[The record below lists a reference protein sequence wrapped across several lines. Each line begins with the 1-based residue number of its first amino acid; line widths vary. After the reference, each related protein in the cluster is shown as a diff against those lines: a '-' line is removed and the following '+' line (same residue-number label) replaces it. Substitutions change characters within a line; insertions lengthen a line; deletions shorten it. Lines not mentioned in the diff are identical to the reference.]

1 MPELP
6 EVETV
11 RRSLALELPGLRIVA
26 VGGRSIAMRRPL
38 DVERLA
44 TLATG
49 RRFLEPRRRGKYL
62 LLDLDPPGSLLAH
75 LGMSGRVQLVD
86 ASSPLRNHTHL
97 RLELDDGRQ
106 LRFVD
111 PRRFGFV
118 DWLEPGAEITDP
130 SLTALGIEPLDP
142 GLDEKLPPLLHA
154 RRAPLKGLLLDQRL
168 IAGIGNIYAI
178 EALWRAGIHPRRA
191 GNRTSL
197 SRLAGLARSVQ
208 EVLTEAITQG
218 GTTLRD
224 FAGPDGE
231 VGYFAVRLSVYG
243 RQGEPCVKCGTT
255 IRAAVIGGR
264 TTAWCPGCQR

>member
-11 RRSLALELPGLRIVA
+11 RRALAFELPGRRVA
-26 VGGRSIAMRRPL
+26 AVDGRSIAMRRPL

-44 TLATG
+44 ALATG
-49 RRFLEPRRRGKYL
+49 RRFLEPRRRGKFL

-75 LGMSGRVQLVD
+75 LGMSGRIQLVD

-97 RLELDDGRQ
+97 RLDLDNGLQ

-130 SLTALGIEPLDP
+130 SLAVLGIEPLDP
-142 GLDEKLPPLLHA
+142 DLAELLPPLFHA
-154 RRAPLKGLLLDQRL
+154 RRAPLKSLLIDQRL
-168 IAGIGNIYAI
+168 IAGIGNIYAA
-178 EALWRAGIHPRRA
+178 EALWRSGIHPRRA

-197 SRLAGLARSVQ
+197 TRLANLARSAQ
-208 EVLTEAITQG
+208 EVLAEAITQG

-231 VGYFAVRLSVYG
+231 AGYFTVKLSVYG
-243 RQGEPCVKCGTT
+243 RQGEPCVKCDST
-255 IRAAVIGGR
+255 IRAEVIGGR
-264 TTAWCPGCQR
+264 TTAWCPFCQR

>member
-11 RRSLALELPGLRIVA
+11 RRSLALEVPGLSIVA
-26 VGGRSIAMRRPL
+26 VGGRSINMRRPL
-38 DVERLA
+38 DVARLA
-44 TLATG
+44 KLATG
-49 RRFLEPRRRGKYL
+49 RKFLEPRRRGKYL

-75 LGMSGRVQLVD
+75 LGMTGNFQLVD
-86 ASSPLRNHTHL
+86 GATPFRDHTHL
-97 RLELDDGRQ
+97 LLDLENGRQ

-118 DWLEPGAEITDP
+118 DWLGPGAEVTDP
-130 SLTALGIEPLDP
+130 SLTALGIEPLEP
-142 GLDEKLPPLLHA
+142 GLESVLPLLYHA
-154 RRAPLKGLLLDQRL
+154 RRAPVKSLLLDQR
-168 IAGIGNIYAI
+168 IVTGIGNIYAI

-197 SRLAGLARSVQ
+197 SRLARLARSVQ
-208 EVLTEAITQG
+208 EVLAEAITQG

-231 VGYFAVRLSVYG
+231 AGYFAVKLSVYG
-243 RQGEPCVKCGTT
+243 RQGEPCVKCGSV
-255 IRAAVIGGR
+255 IRAEVIGGR
-264 TTAWCPGCQR
+264 TTAWCPACQR

>member
-11 RRSLALELPGLRIVA
+11 RRALALELPGRRIAA

-49 RRFLEPRRRGKYL
+49 RRFLKPRRRGKYL
-62 LLDLDPPGSLLAH
+62 LLDLDPPGLLLAH
-75 LGMSGRVQLVD
+75 LGMSGHVQLVD
-86 ASSPLRNHTHL
+86 APSPLRNHTHL
-97 RLELDDGRQ
+97 RLDLDNGRQ

-118 DWLEPGAEITDP
+118 DWLESGAEITDP
-130 SLTALGIEPLDP
+130 SLIVLGIEPLDP
-142 GLDEKLPPLLHA
+142 GLAELLPPLFHA
-154 RRAPLKGLLLDQRL
+154 RRAPLKSLLLDQRL
-168 IAGIGNIYAI
+168 VAGIGNIYAV
-178 EALWRAGIHPRRA
+178 EALWRSGIHPRRA

-197 SRLAGLARSVQ
+197 SRLTGLARSVR
-208 EVLTEAITQG
+208 EVLVEAISQG

-224 FAGPDGE
+224 FAGPEGE
-231 VGYFAVRLSVYG
+231 VGYFSVKLNVYG
-243 RQGEPCVKCGTT
+243 RQGKPCKRCRTT
-255 IRAAVIGGR
+255 IRSAIIGGR
-264 TTAWCPGCQR
+264 TTAWCPTCQR